1 VIRAETARSLPMRGH
16 PTGWWGMVML
26 ITTEATLFSLFFFT
40 YFFLRAQSP
49 EWPPAGIEPPELGL
63 IWLMT
68 GLLLFSSAP
77 MHLADRAIRK
87 GRTGSLRVGLAL
99 TFALGAS
106 FLGLQGV
113 EYASAIDEFVPQTN
127 AYGSLFF
134 TITGFHGLH
143 VFVGL
148 SMNLVIQVRSW
159 RGHFDA
165 ERHLP
170 VQLTAMYWHFVDAVW
185 VVILFALYLSP
196 HMGR

>member
-1 VIRAETARSLPMRGH
+1 VIRAETATLPRAGR

-26 ITTEATLFSLFFFT
+26 ITTEATLFALLLFS
-40 YFFLRAQSP
+40 YFFLRAQTP
-49 EWPPAGIEPPELGL
+49 EWPPAGVEPPDLGL

-77 MHLADRAIRK
+77 MHDADRAIRA
-87 GRTGSLRVGLAL
+87 GRLGRMRLGLAL
-99 TFALGAS
+99 TFALGGT

-113 EYASAIDEFVPQTN
+113 EYAATIKEFVPQTN

-148 SMNLVIQVRSW
+148 FMNAVIQLRSW
-159 RGHFDA
+159 RGHLDA

-185 VVILFALYLSP
+185 VAILLCLYLLP
-196 HMGR
+196 HLDR